1 MGLAER
7 PRQQQIFHVDDAQI
21 DVPGRAAVRLRRF
34 DIPGPSDRV
43 WAIAQP
49 VIMLALSPP
58 FRSLASQATLGPAST
73 GAGATMVYELGDLFF
88 MPKGELQFR
97 GAGGKTRTV
106 SIAYD
111 PAYFE
116 QMTGFSAD
124 GHECDPAAYFDITEP
139 ALHQS
144 MRYLARE
151 LDNPGYNSEALVD
164 ALTTAILVHFSR
176 TMRLPRAEGAG
187 PAGGLSS
194 WQLRRIRQRLEDP
207 EAPPPPVS
215 ELAQLCNLS
224 GSHLSRAFK
233 QSTGQT
239 LYDYIRAAGIRKAEH
254 FLLDTEMPL
263 KSIAHLLGFASQAT
277 FSMAFRNATGQTP
290 SGYRQQFRR
299 ARQAS
304 SK

>member
-1 MGLAER
+1 MGLVDR
-7 PRQQQIFHVDDAQI
+7 QRQQQIFHVDDAQI

-34 DIPGPSDRV
+34 DIPGPSDRL

-58 FRSLASQATLGPAST
+58 FRSLASQATLG
-73 GAGATMVYELGDLFF
+73 GAGTASVYDLGDLFF
-88 MPKGELQFR
+88 MPTGELQFR

-111 PAYFE
+111 AGYFE
-116 QMTGFSAD
+116 QMTGFAAD
-124 GHECDPAAYFDITEP
+124 GHDCDPAAYFDITEP

-164 ALTTAILVHFSR
+164 ALTTGILVHFSR
-176 TMRLPRAEGAG
+176 TMRLPRAEGTS

-290 SGYRQQFRR
+290 SDYRQQFRR
-299 ARQAS
+299 ARQGGQ
-304 SK
+304 K

>member
-1 MGLAER
+1 MGLGER
-7 PRQQQIFHVDDAQI
+7 QRLQQIFHVDDAQI

-43 WAIAQP
+43 WPIAQP

-58 FRSLASQATLGPAST
+58 FRSLASQATMSDTGP
-73 GAGATMVYELGDLFF
+73 VYELGDLFF
-88 MPKGELQFR
+88 MPVGELHFR

-106 SIAYD
+106 GISYD
-111 PAYFE
+111 GVYFE
-116 QMTGFSAD
+116 TVTGFAAD
-124 GHECDPAAYFDITEP
+124 GKGCDPAAYFDITDP

-176 TMRLPRAEGAG
+176 TMRLPRAEGAS

-207 EAPPPPVS
+207 EAPPPPVT

-290 SGYRQQFRR
+290 SDYRQQFRR
-299 ARQAS
+299 ARQGGA
-304 SK
+304 K